1 MLTKVSILFMFSW
14 KLNIETEKN
23 NVSILH
29 HVFFTFG
36 RNKVFF

>member
-14 KLNIETEKN
+14 NLNVETEEN

-29 HVFFTFG
+29 HVFFVFR